1 MRAAVYRGPRDIRVE
16 DVADATLREPTDALV
31 RVTHA
36 CICGSDLWP
45 YRGALPIYGAPGGR
59 TGHEFMGV
67 VEAVGADVDAIRP
80 GQRVIAPFA
89 YSDGTCD
96 RCLDGLHTSCR
107 HGGYWGGGADG
118 GQGEAVRVPLA
129 DGTLVALP
137 EAADLGDRRLA
148 AALATLTDVMGTG
161 HHGALAAGV
170 GPGSTAVVVGDGAVG
185 LCSVLAA
192 RRLGAERI
200 IVLGHHGERLAIAR
214 RFGATDVVEE
224 RGTAAVERVRELTGG
239 GAGHVVEAVGSAGS
253 FETAIAAARPG
264 GTVGHVGVPAEPVGL
279 LDVHQRNVRLIGG
292 VAPVRAYIPDLLAD
306 VLAGRLDPSPVL
318 DATVDLEGVP
328 EGYAAMDE
336 RRALKVLV
344 EVAPA

>member
-1 MRAAVYRGPRDIRVE
+1 MKAAVYHGPRDIRVE
-16 DVADATLREPTDALV
+16 DVPDATIREPTDALV

-45 YRGALPIYGAPGGR
+45 YRGDLEIYGRPGR

-67 VEAVGADVDAIRP
+67 VEAVGPEVRTIRK

-96 RCLDGLHTSCR
+96 RCRAQLQTSCR
-107 HGGYWGGGADG
+107 TGGYWGGLDDG
-118 GQGEAVRVPLA
+118 GQGEAVRCPLA
-129 DGTLVALP
+129 DGTLVPLP
-137 EAADLGDRRLA
+137 DDADLSDPRLA

-170 GPGSTAVVVGDGAVG
+170 SEGVTVAVVGDGAVG
-185 LCSVLAA
+185 LCAVLAA

-200 IVLGHHGERLAIAR
+200 IALGHHEHRLGLAR
-214 RFGATDVVEE
+214 SFGATDIVTE
-224 RGTAAVERVRELTGG
+224 RGDAAVARLRDLTSGG
-239 GAGHVVEAVGSAGS
+239 VEHVIEAVGTAGS
-253 FETAIAAARPG
+253 FATAIGCAVPG
-264 GTVGHVGVPAEPVGL
+264 GTVGHVGVPAEPVNL
-279 LDVHQRNVRLIGG
+279 LDVHGRNVSLIGG
-292 VAPVRAYIPDLLAD
+292 VAPVRAYIPDLLTD
-306 VLAGRLDPSPVL
+306 ILAGDLDPSPVL
-318 DATVDLEGVP
+318 DLRLPLDGVP